1 MKQKIGFLKGM
12 RSDLSPTKQDPNSY
26 YHALN
31 KSVISDISNS
41 TGTITDEIGNKLV
54 GDIIDILGISS
65 NYSVI
70 KLDSVR
76 DYLVVFL
83 KGTSGTDRI
92 DLFTYDNTTES
103 ISHYKNVYSG
113 SLNLGY
119 SIDTVY
125 RYRDTAYCKVYWSD
139 GINQLRSI
147 NIFDTNSASIPLELL
162 DIIPKVAITQPT
174 ISSVT
179 SDGMYQSG
187 VVQYAYQ
194 LYNLDGAET
203 TFSPISDRVLLSTSS
218 YSAPTSEVFKGSKP
232 EENTGKS
239 VTVTISG
246 IDTNFT
252 YIKLAAIHYSDI
264 SQQPIINIVEER
276 SIRGEST
283 ISIKDTGNT
292 VLDVYTPEEFS
303 SVGGRFIIPKT
314 ITTKDNY
321 LIAGNIKEKYFDLDD
336 YNGAYWDARAY
347 RFKNIGGSTLA
358 RVQDSGGT
366 FYYINSSFQISGE
379 DVPKEHDVIQT
390 KNTQRNILATS
401 FMYQTNL
408 TTKGGEGPNIKY
420 EFITTPKKID
430 TAIANTADPQVDEVF
445 KIKEGYGYTGYA
457 NPLSPSYYGYMR
469 DEMYRFGI
477 VFVDEYG
484 RHSFVKWIA
493 DIKTPSNIEK
503 PILSVVGDEIR
514 ANVLGI
520 KFTVSNVPSGLR
532 WFIVRAKRG
541 TSDKTNLFQGFVDFI
556 KKHTNGDDSY
566 FLKFL
571 STSARDITLYKT
583 TDYVSDVLITLS
595 SPEISYNSMDIG
607 NYTQADKLNFVEA
620 YKGYRISTDAGDAN
634 DILIGEKYY
643 DSSSL
648 SCTDGEIS
656 GGGFIKTSPNDIAT
670 IPNSDGSYAFA
681 NQTIT
686 FDVGEYIGIG
696 GSSVIYSL
704 DTGLTITGNTVTD
717 YETLVF
723 NHERN
728 SSAIYGGNTYNAK
741 LASLYIKTGDLKFGN
756 NFANVYNGDTIIAM
770 YENLSFSANP
780 KPGKNLDG
788 SRRIKIV
795 PLETT
800 VNLPYTNGFTITRD
814 HNAFDYPFIQETKAK
829 GFEWFGDSYSESY
842 EDYYQYNKVYSRD
855 SDVKIYSGKPYNF
868 RALENLDYR
877 IINSERTSS
886 INVTDPWTKF
896 LYTSVQ
902 DINSHYGAINKLI
915 VFREKLLAFQD
926 KALAQIGF
934 NDREVQQ
941 STSGS
946 ALTLGTSDR
955 LTYHTYISNSSGA
968 YHKDSIIDTGSALYY
983 FDGNN
988 KKIMSIS
995 EGLQSL
1001 TDVLDMTVAFKSIN
1015 YNEANI
1021 TDEVFENDKGI
1032 VAGFNENLR
1041 KVFFSIYTGDSFKT
1055 YSFNEKLQAFE
1066 SEHSWASKIYTN
1078 HKNNLILENTAK
1090 LYIADKGYP
1099 LVFFDTLHNSS
1110 ITIVSNSA
1118 EYKHVLTNLE
1128 FNAFLKDKS
1137 DNTYSVDYFP
1147 NSNIT
1152 DININNSY
1160 QTKNHRII
1168 PQSNIR
1174 RRFKTWRYQAPRDN
1188 YNNRFLDYF
1197 HMIEIVNKPS
1207 LDTNGDFK
1215 NIYLCLDDI
1224 NIYYLIPLL

>member
-31 KSVISDISNS
+31 KSVISNISNS
-41 TGTITDEIGNKLV
+41 TGTITDEIGNKLI
-54 GDIIDILGISS
+54 GNIIDILNISS

-103 ISHYKNVYSG
+103 ISHYRNVYAG

-125 RYRDTAYCKVYWSD
+125 RYRDTTYCKVYWSD

-162 DIIPKVAITQPT
+162 DIIPEVAITQPT

-218 YSAPTSEVFKGSKP
+218 YTSPTSEVFKGSEP

-264 SQQPIINIVEER
+264 AQQPIINIVEER

-303 SVGGRFIIPKT
+303 SVGGRLIIPKT

-347 RFKNIGGSTLA
+347 RFNTTPLA
-358 RVQDSGGT
+358 RVYDSADNASNIT
-366 FYYINSSFQISGE
+366 TLFQISGE
-379 DVPKEHDVIQT
+379 DVPEEHDAIQKKIDQSSNPIQNFRFQSDGIT
-390 KNTQRNILATS
+390 V
-401 FMYQTNL
+401 
-408 TTKGGEGPNIKY
+408 GGEGPNIKY
-420 EFITTPKKID
+420 EFITTTKKID
-430 TAIANTADPQVDEVF
+430 TTIANTADPQVDEVF
-445 KIKEGYGYTGYA
+445 KIKEESTGTGYSGYA
-457 NPLSPSYYGYMR
+457 NPTSPSYYGYMR

-493 DIKTPSNIEK
+493 DIKTPSNAEE
-503 PILSVVGDEIR
+503 PIISIVGDDIL

-520 KFTVSNVPSGLR
+520 KFTVNNVPSGLK

-541 TSDKTNLFQGFVDFI
+541 NSDKTNLYQGFMDFLW
-556 KKHTNGDDSY
+556 KDTGNSY
-566 FLKFL
+566 FHRFGD
-571 STSARDITLYKT
+571 TSPINNISAYKN
-583 TDYVSDVLITLS
+583 SASNAISSNLVLLS
-595 SPEISYNSMDIG
+595 SPEISYNNIDLGNNTSSDILKFVDS
-607 NYTQADKLNFVEA
+607 YT
-620 YKGYRISTDAGDAN
+620 GYRALADDGK
-634 DILIGEKYY
+634 LVGEKYY
-643 DSSSL
+643 NPCFTTSSYS
-648 SCTDGEIS
+648 EIDD
-656 GGGFIKTSPNDIAT
+656 GGFIKLLPNDIAT
-670 IPNSDGSYAFA
+670 VPNSDGSFPVKNLANVLDNGAYFGVGGTCVVYA
-681 NQTIT
+681 IPS
-686 FDVGEYIGIG
+686 I
-696 GSSVIYSL
+696 
-704 DTGLTITGNTVTD
+704 LTIAGDTSSTR
-717 YETLVF
+717 EILVF
-723 NHERN
+723 NHERD

-741 LASLYIKTGDLKFGN
+741 LASLYIKAGDLKSGN
-756 NFANVYNGDTIIAM
+756 TYSDVYNGDTVIAM
-770 YENLSFSANP
+770 YENLTYSANGS
-780 KPGKNLDG
+780 PGEGLEENRK
-788 SRRIKIV
+788 IKIV

-814 HNAFDYPFIQETKAK
+814 YNAFNYPFIQETKAK

-855 SDVKIYSGKPYNF
+855 ADVKIYSGKPYNF

-877 IINSERTSS
+877 VINSERAST

-902 DINSHYGAINKLI
+902 DINSHYGAINKLT

-955 LTYHTYISNSSGA
+955 LTYHTYISNTSGT
-968 YHKDSIIDTGSALYY
+968 YHKDSIVDTGSALYY

-995 EGLQSL
+995 DGLQSI
-1001 TDVLDMTVAFKSIN
+1001 TDVLDMTTTFKSIN

-1021 TDEVFENDKGI
+1021 TDELFENDKGI

-1110 ITIVSNSA
+1110 ITIISNSA

-1137 DNTYSVDYFP
+1137 DNTYFVDYFP

-1160 QTKNHRII
+1160 QTKNHKII

-1174 RRFKTWRYQAPRDN
+1174 RRFKTWRYQVPRDN
-1188 YNNRFLDYF
+1188 FNSRFLDYF